1 MLLAHESEFNINE
14 ARNQYEDDQQL
25 LEQISELEDQVF
37 QSEKTIEIL
46 INEKRELE
54 HLIFVQKYNLSKIS
68 QKEDNEESEKDK
80 NQCRIF

>member
-1 MLLAHESEFNINE
+1 MFLADESEFNINE

-68 QKEDNEESEKDK
+68 KKEDNEESEKDK